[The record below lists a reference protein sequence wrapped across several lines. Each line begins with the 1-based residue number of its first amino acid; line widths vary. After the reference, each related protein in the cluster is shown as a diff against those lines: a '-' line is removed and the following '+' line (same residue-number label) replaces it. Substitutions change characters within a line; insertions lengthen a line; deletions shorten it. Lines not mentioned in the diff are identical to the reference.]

1 MEAAAELI
9 WVKEELVKK
18 SAKNL
23 SDLSIHN
30 QTLENLE
37 DYISSLST
45 SKIVEMNNLENLQTW
60 FYAETVKMASMG
72 EDIDKMIIFIS
83 EFIMKGT
90 IRKKKCSDDFD
101 AFHDLSPE
109 D

>member
-1 MEAAAELI
+1 
-9 WVKEELVKK
+9 
-18 SAKNL
+18 
-23 SDLSIHN
+23 
-30 QTLENLE
+30 
-37 DYISSLST
+37 
-45 SKIVEMNNLENLQTW
+45 
-60 FYAETVKMASMG
+60 MASMG